1 MRTSGHTILITGGSA
16 GIGLALS
23 KRFITNGNRV
33 IVVGRDQQKLI
44 RLKQDM
50 PQIET
55 ITCELGDRIQRE
67 QLVHTLHEQFRDL
80 SVVINNAG
88 VQYNYSF
95 LEEREPKI
103 AEEIE
108 INLTAPIELCS
119 KSLPLLKAKEEAAI
133 VNVSSGLGLVPKTS
147 AAVYCGTK
155 AGLHLFSKA
164 LRNQLE
170 GTSVHVF
177 EILPAVIDTDMTRGR
192 GTNKM
197 SPDQLV
203 DEFMPAFAKNQMEI
217 SIGKVKLLKWIL
229 RIAPGVADRL
239 FKNA

>member
-44 RLKQDM
+44 RLKQEL

-55 ITCELGDRIQRE
+55 IACELSDRTQRQ

-95 LEEREPKI
+95 LEEHEPKI

-119 KSLPLLKAKEEAAI
+119 QLLPLLRAKEEAAI
-133 VNVSSGLGLVPKTS
+133 VNISSGLGLVPKTS
-147 AAVYCGTK
+147 AAVYCATK
-155 AGLHLFSKA
+155 AGLHLFSKV

-170 GTSVHVF
+170 GTSVRVF

-203 DEFMPAFAKNQMEI
+203 DEFMPAFAKNQTEI
-217 SIGKVKLLKWIL
+217 AIGKVKLLQWML

>member
-23 KRFITNGNRV
+23 KRFVTSGNRV
-33 IVVGRDQQKLI
+33 IVVGRDRQKLI
-44 RLKQDM
+44 RLNQDI

-55 ITCELGDRIQRE
+55 FACELSDRIQRE
-67 QLVHTLHEQFRDL
+67 RLVRTLQEQYPDL
-80 SVVINNAG
+80 SVLINNAG
-88 VQYNYSF
+88 IQYNYSF

-119 KSLPLLKAKEEAAI
+119 ALLPLLQEKEEAAI

-155 AGLHLFSKA
+155 AGIHLFSKA

-170 GTSVHVF
+170 GTSVRVF
-177 EILPAVIDTDMTRGR
+177 EVLPAVIDTGMTRGR
-192 GTNKM
+192 GKNKM
-197 SPDQLV
+197 SPDELV
-203 DEFMPAFAKNQMEI
+203 DEFIPAFANNQLEI
-217 SIGKVKLLKWIL
+217 PIGKVKLLQWL
-229 RIAPGVADRL
+229 VRLTPGIADRL
-239 FKNA
+239 FKKA